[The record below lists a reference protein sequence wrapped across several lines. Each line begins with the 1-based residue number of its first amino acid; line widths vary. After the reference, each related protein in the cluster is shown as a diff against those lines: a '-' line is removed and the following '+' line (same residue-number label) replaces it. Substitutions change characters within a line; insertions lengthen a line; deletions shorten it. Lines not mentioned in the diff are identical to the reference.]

1 MNNMLL
7 LIDGS
12 SLLSTHY
19 HGNLP
24 RELQGVREPEK
35 RKELYHKILHTQ
47 DGKYTNAMFGMLKAV
62 LKIIEDQK
70 PSHMAVCWD
79 VSRNTF
85 RRSINSSYKGTRKD
99 TEYPLKEQFINMQD
113 FFREIGIPQLMSN
126 LDDDI
131 TEIFEADDYLG
142 SMARKFEKTIPTY
155 ILTKDNDA
163 LQLVSDHTRL
173 WLVTSKAEDLRAEY
187 YPEGEY
193 NLPNGVIELTPSLV
207 EQYKGVSPLQCID
220 LKALEGDT
228 GDNISGVKGVGPK
241 AAIPLIKEYGS
252 IEALYDALDGLT
264 PSVESEL
271 KGFWKNSLGISRPP
285 IASLLKESTDSEI
298 LGKQAAFLSKELG
311 TIKCDIPIDKNLDDF
326 KVTILENK
334 LFEQCLKYEFK
345 SLLPQGFNHAESIS
359 VSASTLKDNSISC
372 SAEILKTDM
381 SNQVPSFTENVSLVE
396 QTTQHKDSSSSGQL
410 SLF

>member
-35 RKELYHKILHTQ
+35 RKALYHKILHTQ
-47 DGKYTNAMFGMLKAV
+47 DGKYTNAMFGMLKAI
-62 LKIIEDQK
+62 LKIIEEQK
-70 PSHMAVCWD
+70 PSHIAVCWD

-85 RRSINSSYKGTRKD
+85 RRSIDSSYKGTRKD

-113 FFREIGIPQLMSN
+113 FFREIGIPQLMSS

-163 LQLVSDHTRL
+163 LQLVSDYTRL

-187 YPEGEY
+187 YPEGDY

-207 EQYKGVSPLQCID
+207 EQYKGVSPIQCID

-241 AAIPLIKEYGS
+241 AAIPLIREYGS
-252 IEALYDALDGLT
+252 IEALYDVLDHLT
-264 PSVESEL
+264 PSIESEL
-271 KGFWKNSLGISRPP
+271 KAFWKDSLGISRPP
-285 IASLLKESTDSEI
+285 ISNLLKESTDSEI
-298 LGKQAAFLSKELG
+298 LGKEAAFLSKALG
-311 TIKCDIPIDKNLDDF
+311 TIKCDIPIEHNLDYF
-326 KVTILENK
+326 KTKIQEDK
-334 LFEQCLKYEFK
+334 LTEQCLKYEFK
-345 SLLPQGFNHAESIS
+345 SLIS
-359 VSASTLKDNSISC
+359 SEKALNNVISNSKTTPSEDYVVSSKEPLIEVFSENPFIEDTNTQTQIC
-372 SAEILKTDM
+372 S
-381 SNQVPSFTENVSLVE
+381 N
-396 QTTQHKDSSSSGQL
+396 SGQL
-410 SLF
+410 TLF